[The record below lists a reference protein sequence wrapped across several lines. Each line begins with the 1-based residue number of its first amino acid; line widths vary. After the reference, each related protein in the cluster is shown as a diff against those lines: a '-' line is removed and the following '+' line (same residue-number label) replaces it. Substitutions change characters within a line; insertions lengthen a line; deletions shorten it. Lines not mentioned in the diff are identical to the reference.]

1 MESIDDM
8 KRFIEIYPE
17 FSRLAGHVSKH
28 VTLSSELDLTIKERL
43 LLNVSELE
51 QELACTENRNE
62 QFRQVME
69 VVRDTRYQN
78 IDKLKL
84 VTLFALRYEVD
95 DRVNQLK
102 AALQDV
108 GVRREQVDLISAMV
122 EYAGVSV
129 RSNDLFGNKNLLS
142 RAKSSFKTV
151 MKNVPNVYTQHQ
163 PYLSEIL
170 DALLKGKLK
179 ENDFPSTTSF
189 NPRERQQT
197 VIVFIVGGAT
207 YEEAKEVGLINR
219 KLQDAKVFLGGSY
232 IHNATTF
239 LAEVAQLLYEREGL

>member
-1 MESIDDM
+1 M

-17 FSRLAGHVSKH
+17 FSRLAGNVSKH

-43 LLNVSELE
+43 LLNVSEIE
-51 QELACTENRNE
+51 QELACNENRNE
-62 QFRQVME
+62 QFRQVLE
-69 VVRDTRYQN
+69 IIRDPRYQN

-84 VTLFALRYEVD
+84 ATLFALRYEVD

-102 AALQDV
+102 SALLEV
-108 GVRREQVDLISAMV
+108 GMKREQVDLISAMI

-129 RSNDLFGNKNLLS
+129 RSNDLFGNKGILS

-170 DALLKGKLK
+170 DSLLKGKLK

-207 YEEAKEVGLINR
+207 YEEAKEVGIINR
-219 KLQDAKVFLGGSY
+219 KLQDGKVFIGGSY
-232 IHNATTF
+232 MHNATSF
-239 LAEVAQLLYEREGL
+239 LAEVAQLLFEREGI

>member
-1 MESIDDM
+1 M

-17 FSRLAGHVSKH
+17 FSRLAGNVSKH

-43 LLNVSELE
+43 LLNVSEIE
-51 QELACTENRNE
+51 QELACTENRSD

-69 VVRDTRYQN
+69 VIRDPRYQN

-84 VTLFALRYEVD
+84 ATLFTLRYEVD

-102 AALQDV
+102 TALLEV

-163 PYLSEIL
+163 PYLSETL
-170 DALLKGKLK
+170 DALLKAKLK
-179 ENDFPSTTSF
+179 EADFPATTSF

-197 VIVFIVGGAT
+197 VIVFIIGGVT

-219 KLQDAKVFLGGSY
+219 KLQDAKVFLGGSF
-232 IHNATTF
+232 IHNAASF
-239 LAEVAQLLYEREGL
+239 LAEVAQLLYERAGL